1 LAETG
6 FVHAGESFDEA
17 FRARLAK
24 APLHRRLAFTDGGL
38 TLGAGAV
45 VAKMAT
51 DARGRSVGLALEGEE
66 ESILVRFAAA
76 FGKAVSPHVLSNLSR
91 TSEHWSRGDRCLAHI
106 HLAHAGLPAIDEAG
120 ALRLALC
127 EEAPALGCTPS
138 AIYKALDLEPPPS
151 THKFDADQPRVPAGS
166 GRESGRWTSGA
177 GGGGGGAAVREG
189 RSVSPH
195 EGGGE
200 NSEQDKLEDFK
211 AKLGEETDEKAGE
224 RGRPPTDLD
233 APSVPVPGQAAA
245 PSSGLPSKYELLG
258 NNPRFGRS
266 RRKTDLPGGKEEA
279 KTWFERL
286 IEGQPTRRIEDQVGN
301 SRTSTD
307 DEKLHLR
314 VKSNGEARIDRE
326 VDIGGRKRETIH
338 FNDRKT
344 P

>member
-1 LAETG
+1 MR
-6 FVHAGESFDEA
+6 FVEANESFDEGL
-17 FRARLAK
+17 RRSLAK
-24 APLHRRLAFTDGGL
+24 APLRRRLAFADSGL
-38 TLGAGAV
+38 TLGAGAII
-45 VAKMAT
+45 AKMAI
-51 DARGRSVGLALEGEE
+51 DARGRPAGLALKGEE
-66 ESILVRFAAA
+66 DAILVRFAAA
-76 FGKAVSPHVLSNLSR
+76 FGKAASPHVIGNIAR
-91 TSEHWSRGDRCLAHI
+91 ASEQWSRGDKCLAYI
-106 HLAHAGLPAIDEAG
+106 HLAHAGLPEIDEAG
-120 ALRLALC
+120 AYRLALC
-127 EEAPALGCTPS
+127 EQALSLGATPR
-138 AIYKALDLEPPPS
+138 AIYKALDLEPPPPFG
-151 THKFDADQPRVPAGS
+151 KFNADQPRVSAGN
-166 GRESGRWTSGA
+166 GRASGRWTSGA
-177 GGGGGGAAVREG
+177 GGADDVSGAALREG

-200 NSEQDKLEDFK
+200 NSEDEKLEDFK
-211 AKLGEETDEKAGE
+211 AKLGEETDEEAV
-224 RGRPPTDLD
+224 RHGRPLNDLD
-233 APSVPVPGQAAA
+233 VPAVPAPGQAAA

-266 RRKTDLPGGKEEA
+266 RWKTDLPGGKEEA
-279 KTWFERL
+279 KAWFERL